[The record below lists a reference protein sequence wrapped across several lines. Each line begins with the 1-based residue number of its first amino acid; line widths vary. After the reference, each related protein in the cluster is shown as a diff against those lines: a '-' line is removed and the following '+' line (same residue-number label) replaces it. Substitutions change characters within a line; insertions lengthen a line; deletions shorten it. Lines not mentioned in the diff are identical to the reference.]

1 MAKQNIKPV
10 ASDKTRLHGKRPSPP
25 TTAPQR
31 LKLLVTIV
39 NRNKAEFFMDLL
51 QSQEIN
57 VQLALAGE
65 GTAGTDML
73 QLLGLTESEKSV
85 ILSIVR
91 EDRADEAL
99 TLLGEKFKT
108 VRGGKGIAY
117 TIPMKSVVGVA
128 IYRFLTN
135 NRTPV
140 NAKGE

>member
-10 ASDKTRLHGKRPSPP
+10 ASDKMRLQGKRPSPP

-65 GTAGTDML
+65 GTASTDML
-73 QLLGLTESEKSV
+73 QLLGLAESEKSV

-91 EDRADEAL
+91 EDRAGDAL
-99 TLLGEKFKT
+99 SLLGEKFKT

>member
-1 MAKQNIKPV
+1 MSKPNIKPV
-10 ASDKTRLHGKRPSPP
+10 ALDKIRLHGKRPAPP
-25 TTAPQR
+25 QTAPQR

-65 GTAGTDML
+65 GTASTDML
-73 QLLGLTESEKSV
+73 QLLGLADSEKSV
-85 ILSIVR
+85 IFSLVR
-91 EDRADEAL
+91 EDRAREAL
-99 TLLGEKFKT
+99 NLLGDKFQT

-117 TIPMKSVVGVA
+117 TIPLKSVVGVA

-135 NRTPV
+135 NRTPI

>member
-1 MAKQNIKPV
+1 MSKQNIRPV
-10 ASDKTRLHGKRPSPP
+10 ASDKARLHGKRPPTP
-25 TTAPQR
+25 TTAPRR

-65 GTAGTDML
+65 GTASTDML
-73 QLLGLTESEKSV
+73 QLLGLAESEKSV

-91 EDRADEAL
+91 EDRANDAL
-99 TLLGEKFKT
+99 NLLGEKFKT

>member
-1 MAKQNIKPV
+1 
-10 ASDKTRLHGKRPSPP
+10 
-25 TTAPQR
+25 
-31 LKLLVTIV
+31 
-39 NRNKAEFFMDLL
+39 MDLL

-65 GTAGTDML
+65 GTASTDML
-73 QLLGLTESEKSV
+73 QLLGLAETEKSV

-91 EDRADEAL
+91 EDRASDAL
-99 TLLGEKFKT
+99 NLLGEKFKT

-117 TIPMKSVVGVA
+117 TIPLKSVVGVA

>member
-1 MAKQNIKPV
+1 MAKQNIRPV
-10 ASDKTRLHGKRPSPP
+10 ASDRLKLQGKRPAPA
-25 TTAPQR
+25 TAPQK

-65 GTAGTDML
+65 GTASTDML
-73 QLLGLTESEKSV
+73 QLLGLADSSKSV

-91 EDRADEAL
+91 EDRAHEAL
-99 TLLGEKFKT
+99 SLLGEKFKT

-117 TIPMKSVVGVA
+117 TIPLQSVVGVA

-135 NRTPV
+135 NRMPT
-140 NAKGE
+140 NGKGE

>member
-1 MAKQNIKPV
+1 MAKQNIRPV
-10 ASDKTRLHGKRPSPP
+10 ASDRLKLQGKRPAPA
-25 TTAPQR
+25 TAPQK

-65 GTAGTDML
+65 GTASTDML
-73 QLLGLTESEKSV
+73 QLLGLSDSAKSV
-85 ILSIVR
+85 IFSIVR
-91 EDRADEAL
+91 EDRAREAL
-99 TLLGEKFKT
+99 LLLGEKFKT

-117 TIPMKSVVGVA
+117 TIPLKSVVGVA

-135 NRTPV
+135 NRMPT
-140 NAKGE
+140 NGKGE